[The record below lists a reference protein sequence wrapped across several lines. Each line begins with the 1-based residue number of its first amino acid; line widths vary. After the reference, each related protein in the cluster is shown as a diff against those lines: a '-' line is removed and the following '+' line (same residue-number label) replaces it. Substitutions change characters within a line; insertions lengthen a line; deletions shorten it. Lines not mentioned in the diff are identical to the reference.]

1 MTILLSGG
9 SGFLGSHIAEQLSRA
24 KRPVR
29 ALVRRSS
36 DTSFL
41 ETLDGVELYEASM
54 SDLDGVVKAAQGCT
68 AIVHCA
74 GLVKARSE
82 EEFNRVNVGGTENM
96 LAAARSIKGSL
107 RRFVQVSSVTV
118 GGPSGEQGAPVPTD
132 APPRPL
138 TPYARS
144 KRAAERACLAVK
156 DELPITIL
164 RPAAIYGP
172 RDREILAIFKAV
184 NMRLLPYMGSP
195 QNKLSLIH
203 GADCGAA
210 CIAAIDADVPSGSV
224 YALSDGRVHQF
235 ADLFDA
241 IESALSKRAWVRF
254 PLPERL
260 VRAVALANEG
270 YARVTDQAVM
280 LTREKC
286 NELFNQWVCDS
297 APAFADLRWE
307 PAIDIRDGIKETADW
322 YRANGW
328 L

>member
-1 MTILLSGG
+1 MTVLLSGG

-24 KRPVR
+24 GRAVR
-29 ALVRRSS
+29 ALVRRTS

-41 ETLDGVELYEASM
+41 EQLDGVELHEASM
-54 SDLDGVVKAAQGCT
+54 SDREGIVKAAEGCT

-82 EEFNRVNVGGTENM
+82 DEFHRVNVGGTENM
-96 LAAARSIKGSL
+96 LAAAQAIQGNL
-107 RRFVQVSSVTV
+107 RRFVHVSSITI
-118 GGPSGEQGAPVPTD
+118 GGPSNGQGDPVSVD

-144 KRAAERACLAVK
+144 KRAAERACLALK
-156 DELPITIL
+156 DELPVTIL

-184 NMRLLPYMGSP
+184 NLRLLPYLGSP
-195 QNKLSLIH
+195 ENKLSMIH

-210 CIAAIDADVPSGSV
+210 CIAAIDAEVPSGSL
-224 YALSDGRVHQF
+224 YALSDGKVHRF
-235 ADLFDA
+235 ADLVDA
-241 IESALSKRAWVRF
+241 IETALGKRAWVRF

-270 YARVTDQAVM
+270 YAKLTDRAVM

-286 NELFNQWVCDS
+286 NELFNQWVCDGE
-297 APAFADLRWE
+297 PAFAALGWKPSVE
-307 PAIDIRDGIKETADW
+307 VADGIRETADW
-322 YRANGW
+322 YRAHGW